1 MTAGILKAA
10 GVSAL
15 VLCASLPAEARQG
28 AARDT
33 PLRATPSGSASI
45 SGIVVLEGPS
55 PARPIR
61 RAIVTLTGSGIP
73 TSRQIATDDEGR
85 FAFGGLAP
93 GRFSLAAEK
102 PAYVK
107 TYYGSTRPGRPPGT
121 SLAVADSQQITGIVI
136 PILKG
141 ASLSGRM
148 LEESGAPVV
157 AGQVTVELVTYVN
170 GQRKLVRPYAGASQV
185 VTDDRGVYRAY
196 GLPPGEYIVKAVGGG
211 AFFGTLRLTTAA
223 EMDGAM
229 REVATGGAKP
239 ATQAPTPPIAPPQ
252 LARVMSYHPGV
263 AEMSS
268 AQTVTLGVGE
278 DRGGIDVVSRLARV
292 SRASGMALS
301 PAGQPVQNM
310 SVGIANLSA
319 GSLFTSMGAIRPDA
333 TGRFAVGG
341 LAPGRWLLFGR
352 GGEPNTP
359 SDAQLPWWASTEFV
373 IGEQDVT
380 DLVLSFT
387 EGSTISGRVTFKGN
401 GAPPDPTRLR
411 VSLVSLPAVP
421 ETGPFPV
428 SATPAADGTFVL
440 RAVSEGKYRLAM
452 APAAGWV
459 LQTANRGTTEVLD
472 TPLEVAAGQ
481 DAPLTLTMTDR
492 VTEITGTLLD
502 QLGRP
507 APEYSVVVFSAD
519 RSHWGT
525 APRRISGLVKL
536 ATDGS
541 YRVSGLPPGDYV
553 LCVVTDVDASQLTDP
568 SMLEQLMP
576 AGVKLTL
583 AEGEKKRQDFKIGR

>member
-1 MTAGILKAA
+1 MTAHFLAA
-10 GVSAL
+10 AVVSAL
-15 VLCASLPAEARQG
+15 VMGAPVPAEARQG
-28 AARDT
+28 ATRDT
-33 PLRATPSGSASI
+33 PLRSTPAGSATI
-45 SGIVVLEGPS
+45 SGIVILEGASPS
-55 PARPIR
+55 RPIR
-61 RAIVTLTGSGIP
+61 RAIVTLTGTGIA

-85 FAFGGLAP
+85 FAFGGLAG

-121 SLAVADSQQITGIVI
+121 SIAVADGQQVRDVAISIV
-136 PILKG
+136 KG
-141 ASLSGRM
+141 ASISGRM

-157 AGQVTVELVTYVN
+157 AGQVTVELVTHVN
-170 GQRKLVRPYAGASQV
+170 GQRKLVRPYAGANLV

-196 GLPPGEYIVKAVGGG
+196 GLPPGEYIVRATGGG

-223 EMDGAM
+223 EMDAAT
-229 REVATGGAKP
+229 REIATGGAKP
-239 ATQAPTPPIAPPQ
+239 PTPAPVAPTAAPQ
-252 LARVMSYHPGV
+252 LARSMSYHPGV
-263 AEMSS
+263 PEMAS
-268 AQTVTLGVGE
+268 AQTVTVGVGE
-278 DRGGIDVVSRLARV
+278 DRGGIDVVSRMVRV

-301 PAGQPVQNM
+301 PTGQPAQNM
-310 SVGIANLSA
+310 SVGIANLST
-319 GSLFTSMGAIRPDA
+319 GSIYSSMGAVRADA
-333 TGRFAVGG
+333 NGRFAVGG

-352 GGEPNTP
+352 AAEPNTP
-359 SDAQLPWWASTEFV
+359 SDGQYPWWASTEFV

-387 EGSTISGRVTFKGN
+387 EGSTITGRVTFKGN
-401 GAPPDPTRLR
+401 GTPPDPTRLR
-411 VSLVSLPAVP
+411 VSIASLPAVP
-421 ETGPFPV
+421 ETGPFPI

-440 RAVSEGKYRLAM
+440 RAVPAGKYRITM
-452 APAAGWV
+452 AAAAGWV
-459 LQTANRGTTEVLD
+459 LQAATSGATEVLD
-472 TPLEVAAGQ
+472 TPLEVGPGQ
-481 DAPLTLTMTDR
+481 DAALTLTMTDR

-519 RSHWGT
+519 RAHWGT

-536 ATDGS
+536 ATDGG
-541 YRVSGLPPGDYV
+541 YRVAGLPPGDYV
-553 LCVVTDVDASQLTDP
+553 LCVVTDVDASQLNDP

>member
-1 MTAGILKAA
+1 MHILVAA
-10 GVSAL
+10 VVSAL
-15 VLCASLPAEARQG
+15 VLCASVPAETRQG
-28 AARDT
+28 TARDT
-33 PLRATPSGSASI
+33 PLRSTPAGSASI
-45 SGIVVLEGPS
+45 SGVVVLDGAS

-61 RAIVTLTGSGIP
+61 RAIVTLTGTGIA

-85 FAFGGLAP
+85 FAFGGLGP
-93 GRFSLAAEK
+93 GRFSLTAEK

-121 SLAVADSQQITGIVI
+121 SLAVADGQQLTGIAI
-136 PILKG
+136 PVVKG
-141 ASLSGRM
+141 ASVSGRM

-170 GQRKLVRPYAGASQV
+170 GQRKLVRPYAGAYQV

-196 GLPPGEYIVKAVGGG
+196 GLPPGEYIVRAVGGG
-211 AFFGTLRLTTAA
+211 AFFGTLRLTTSA
-223 EMDGAM
+223 EMDTAL
-229 REVATGGAKP
+229 REIAAGGARPQTP
-239 ATQAPTPPIAPPQ
+239 APAPIAAPQ
-252 LARVMSYHPGV
+252 LARATSYHPGV
-263 AEMSS
+263 AEMAS
-268 AQTVTLGVGE
+268 AQTVAVGVGE
-278 DRGGIDVVSRLARV
+278 DRGGIDVVSRLVRV

-301 PAGQPVQNM
+301 PTGQPVQNM

-319 GSLFTSMGAIRPDA
+319 GSVFTSMGAIRPDA
-333 TGRFAVGG
+333 NGRFSVGG

-352 GGEPNTP
+352 GAEPNTP
-359 SDAQLPWWASTEFV
+359 SDGQYPWWASTEFV
-373 IGEQDVT
+373 VGEQDVT

-387 EGSTISGRVTFKGN
+387 EGSTINGRITFSGN
-401 GAPPDPTRLR
+401 GRPPDPTRLR

-421 ETGPFPV
+421 DTGPFPV
-428 SATPAADGTFVL
+428 FATPAADGTFVL
-440 RAVSEGKYRLAM
+440 RAVPGGKYRISM
-452 APAAGWV
+452 AAAAGWI
-459 LQTANRGTTEVLD
+459 LQTATRGAMEVLD

-481 DAPLTLTMTDR
+481 DTPLTLIMTDR
-492 VTEITGTLLD
+492 VTEITGILHD

-507 APEYSVVVFSAD
+507 APEYSVLVFSTD

-541 YRVSGLPPGDYV
+541 YRVTGLPPGDYV
-553 LCVVTDVDASQLTDP
+553 LCVVTDVDASQLSDP